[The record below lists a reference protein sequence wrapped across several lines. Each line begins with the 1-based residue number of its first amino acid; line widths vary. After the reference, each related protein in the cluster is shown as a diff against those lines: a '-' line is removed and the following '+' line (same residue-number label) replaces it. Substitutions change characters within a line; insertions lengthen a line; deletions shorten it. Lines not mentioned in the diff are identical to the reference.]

1 MIGTAR
7 VVRVFGRAEPA
18 RFVVAGSSRPAR
30 FEGGRRKILAGSVSA
45 ALVLATAMPA
55 AAHHVGAYVPKDNA
69 VTTNFKQVKFSVQAK
84 KFDVAL
90 QLFEAGALRAEMRAH
105 AATLP
110 LALEEGMRAALKA
123 SDGVEVERRLMV
135 FFAALARD
143 LAREAD
149 RHLAD
154 AAAEARAATG
164 RKFLEAIWRYYNL
177 VDFAVSVRDNKT
189 SVAVRLAFDEAETY
203 VKPTAAAASVD
214 ASRLRQ
220 PFQRIANVLSTLVE
234 ASSTQAR
241 RDS

>member
-1 MIGTAR
+1 MTPGL
-7 VVRVFGRAEPA
+7 RA
-18 RFVVAGSSRPAR
+18 
-30 FEGGRRKILAGSVSA
+30 LAITIHSA
-45 ALVLATAMPA
+45 LATAILAVTITPA

-69 VTTNFKQVKFSVQAK
+69 VTINFKQVKFSVQAR

-90 QLFEAGALRAEMRAH
+90 RLFEAGALRAEMRAH

-110 LALEEGMRAALKA
+110 AGLEDETRAALA
-123 SDGVEVERRLMV
+123 TSDGPEVERRLMI

-143 LAREAD
+143 LALEAD
-149 RHLAD
+149 RRLAETGGT
-154 AAAEARAATG
+154 AESRAATG

-177 VDFAVSVRDNKT
+177 VDFAVATRDNKT

-203 VKPTAAAASVD
+203 VKPATGATAPADPA
-214 ASRLRQ
+214 RLR
-220 PFQRIANVLSTLVE
+220 PPLQRIAQVLSTLIE